1 MLGKIIN
8 GQLTYPPHRIIL
20 NGMQIFNPTET
31 QLISA
36 GYKPIIEIDMPDDA
50 PDGQHYEA
58 QYTDGETQITQSWV
72 LVKDEPTWVPDES
85 DIENIRV
92 RKREEISNTCE
103 NTIYNGIDIELSNG
117 IKHFSLTQ
125 NDQINLLG
133 LQTEMLD
140 PNKNEF
146 EYHSDGEPC
155 IYYSREDMT
164 KIMVGLMSFKKY
176 QTTYCNSMFDW
187 INDVKTVEELNN
199 IKYGDDIPL
208 EYQSE
213 VLQNYLMKG

>member
-1 MLGKIIN
+1 MLGKLVKGTLSYAPRKIIID
-8 GQLTYPPHRIIL
+8 GKT
-20 NGMQIFNPTET
+20 IFNPGEELLKE
-31 QLISA
+31 Q
-36 GYKPIIEIDMPDDA
+36 GYKEVQYHENVYESYFIEKWIEEDNKIV
-50 PDGQHYEA
+50 Q
-58 QYTDGETQITQSWV
+58 
-72 LVKDEPTWVPDES
+72 TWILDES

-155 IYYSREDMT
+155 IYYSKEDMT